1 MLLPDIGCLIVDVRN
16 VTKDIWNQVSDKRN
30 QTFLIKIFLA
40 LLGFPYFLMS
50 KMLEKYEN
58 INLFEKRVVLKR
70 IRISIFLFPKNRT
83 MIKKLL
89 FVLYCIFSFSIITFS
104 QGGYFY
110 PDVTG
115 NMNPKIP
122 TPEKFLGY
130 SIGSQ
135 HTRHDKIVE
144 YIKELSKFSNRIS
157 YQIIG
162 ETYEHR
168 QQVVAIFTSA
178 NNHGRLEEIRK
189 AHLAGQLT
197 GNTASVPLVIHL
209 GYNVHGNEPSSS
221 EAALLTA
228 YYLTANENEETNKW
242 LNEMVIL
249 MDPNINPDGRDR
261 HSNWANMHKGEP
273 PVADP
278 ADREHN
284 EIWPGGRFNH
294 YWFDLNRDWF
304 LGTFPE
310 TRNRIKFFHEW
321 RPYVQTDHHE
331 QGTNATHYFDP
342 GKYSSNNPVVPDY
355 LYNKLYPKFA
365 EYFAAGMNKIG
376 SMYFTK
382 EAFDK
387 LYPGYGSS
395 YINFYGGAGFLFEQA
410 SSRGHIQETTTIPL
424 TFAFTIR
431 NHFTMSMALIRASL
445 AEKKLLLT
453 MRSEFYKAAA
463 DQAKKSVIKA
473 YLFGDS
479 KDETRTRAFV
489 NMLLMHEIEV
499 YESDQATTADG
510 KKFESSK
517 SYVVPVEQSNYIMV
531 KSVFE
536 KAIPYT
542 DSTFYDASTWSLIH
556 SYGLPYAEGKGTFSK
571 GNRINQLPERKVPA
585 VQKSNYAYVFELTDY
600 NAHKALYALQQG
612 GAFVQTAFKPF
623 SIDVNGKPK
632 VFGYGSISIPV
643 NSQYISSD
651 SLFQLVSKVSLL
663 SSVTIHSLFTG
674 YSSDGIDLGSS
685 LLKTVSN
692 VKAAMLIGTG
702 VAASEAGEIWHL
714 LDERI
719 QMPITKIDVLTL
731 NRAKL
736 ERYNTL
742 IMVSGIYSQI
752 DKNTSDRIKTWV
764 QNGGT
769 LITLK
774 SGTEWAIKQGMT
786 KEKLIPA
793 SDTVKAL
800 NIPRLNFDIA
810 ADNEGSKSLGGS
822 IFSVDLDTTHP
833 IGFGFTNRKISV
845 YRNAQTYLAPSV
857 NPYSTIAQYTDNPLI
872 GGYLH
877 PLSAKKV
884 KNTAAILVAQEGEG
898 RVIMFADNPN
908 FRGAWYGTNK
918 LFLNALFFGSLTN
931 VPRMN

>member
-1 MLLPDIGCLIVDVRN
+1 M
-16 VTKDIWNQVSDKRN
+16 
-30 QTFLIKIFLA
+30 
-40 LLGFPYFLMS
+40 
-50 KMLEKYEN
+50 
-58 INLFEKRVVLKR
+58 INRF
-70 IRISIFLFPKNRT
+70 IPFLFC
-83 MIKKLL
+83 ICL
-89 FVLYCIFSFSIITFS
+89 FTSDSFS
-104 QGGYFY
+104 QAAYFY
-110 PDVTG
+110 PEASG
-115 NMNPKIP
+115 SMNPSIP

-130 SIGSQ
+130 AVGTQ

-144 YIKELSKFSNRIS
+144 YIKELSKVSNRLTFR
-157 YQIIG
+157 IIG

-168 QQVVAIFTSA
+168 QQVVAIFTSSS
-178 NNHGRLEEIRK
+178 NHTRLEEIRK

-228 YYLTANENEETNKW
+228 YYLTASESDETKKW

-261 HSNWANMHKGEP
+261 HTHWANMHKGDP
-273 PVADP
+273 AVADP

-310 TRNRIKFFHEW
+310 TRNRIRFFHEW

-355 LYNKLYPKFA
+355 LYNTLYPKYA
-365 EYFAAGMNKIG
+365 EYFADAMNKIG

-382 EAFDK
+382 EAYDK

-410 SSRGHIQETTTIPL
+410 SSRGHVQETSTIPL

-431 NHFTMSMALIRASL
+431 NHFTMSIATIRASL
-445 AEKKLLLT
+445 AEKTSLLT
-453 MRSEFYKAAA
+453 LRKAFYKAAA
-463 DQAKKSVIKA
+463 DQARKSAIKA
-473 YLFGDS
+473 YLFGDP

-499 YESDQATTADG
+499 YENEQTTNADE
-510 KKFESSK
+510 KKFEAAK
-517 SYVVPVEQSNYIMV
+517 TYIVPVEQANYIMI
-531 KSVFE
+531 KSIFE
-536 KAIPYT
+536 KGIPYT

-556 SYGLPYAEGKGTFSK
+556 SYGLPYAELKSPFTKGS
-571 GNRINQLPERKVPA
+571 RINMLPERKVPL
-585 VQKSNYAYVFELTDY
+585 VQRSNYAYVFELTDY
-600 NAHKALYALQQG
+600 NAHKAIYELQKG
-612 GAFVQTAFKPF
+612 GAIVQTAFKPF
-623 SIDVNGKPK
+623 TLPVQGNPK
-632 VFGYGSISIPV
+632 KFGYGSISIPV
-643 NSQYISSD
+643 NRQNISSD
-651 SLFQLVSKVSLL
+651 SLFKLVSNTSQSSL
-663 SSVTIHSLFTG
+663 VTIHSLSTSF
-674 YSSDGIDLGSS
+674 SIEGIDLGSS
-685 LLKTVSN
+685 LIQTIVP

-702 VAASEAGEIWHL
+702 VAATEAGEIWHL
-714 LDERI
+714 LDERLG
-719 QMPITKIDVLTL
+719 MPITKIDLLTL
-731 NRAKL
+731 GRIKL

-742 IMVSGIYSQI
+742 VMVSGNYSLI
-752 DKNTSDRIKTWV
+752 DKPTGDRIKAWV

-769 LITLK
+769 LITIK
-774 SGTEWAIKQGMT
+774 TGTEWAIKQGMT

-793 SDTVKAL
+793 TDTAKTATAAR
-800 NIPRLNFDIA
+800 INFDIA

-822 IFSVDLDTTHP
+822 IFQVDLDTTHP
-833 IGFGFTNRKISV
+833 IGFGFTNRKVSV
-845 YRNAQTYLAPSV
+845 YRNAQTYLAPSI
-857 NPYSTIAQYTDNPLI
+857 NPYSTVAQYTDNPLI

-884 KNTAAILVAQEGEG
+884 KNSAAIIVAQEGDG
-898 RVIMFADNPN
+898 RLIMFSDDPN

-931 VPRMN
+931 VPRLN

>member
-1 MLLPDIGCLIVDVRN
+1 MLRNTFHSILIVFGCL
-16 VTKDIWNQVSDKRN
+16 T
-30 QTFLIKIFLA
+30 
-40 LLGFPYFLMS
+40 
-50 KMLEKYEN
+50 
-58 INLFEKRVVLKR
+58 NLQAQN
-70 IRISIFLFPKNRT
+70 S
-83 MIKKLL
+83 
-89 FVLYCIFSFSIITFS
+89 
-104 QGGYFY
+104 YFY
-110 PDVTG
+110 PTASG
-115 NMNPKIP
+115 TMNGLIP

-130 SIGSQ
+130 AIGSQ

-144 YIKELSKFSNRIS
+144 YIKELSKFSDRITF
-157 YQIIG
+157 QIIG

-168 QQVVAIFTSA
+168 QQIAAIFTSA
-178 NNHGRLEEIRK
+178 ANHKKLEEIRK

-228 YYLTANENEETNKW
+228 YYLVANESEETKKW

-261 HSNWANMHKGEP
+261 HTEWANEHKGEP

-310 TRNRIKFFHEW
+310 TRNRIRFFHEW

-331 QGTNATHYFDP
+331 QGTNSTHYFDP

-355 LYNKLYPKFA
+355 LYNKIYPKFA
-365 EYFAAGMNKIG
+365 EYFADGMNKIG

-382 EAFDK
+382 ESFDK

-410 SSRGHIQETTTIPL
+410 SSRGHVQETTTIPL

-431 NHFTMSMALIRASL
+431 NHFTMSLALIKASL
-445 AEKKLLLT
+445 TEKKSLLT
-453 MRSEFYKAAA
+453 MRNEFYKTAA
-463 DQAKKSVIKA
+463 DQAKKSAIKA
-473 YLFGDS
+473 YIFGDA

-489 NMLLMHEIEV
+489 NMLLLHEIEV
-499 YESDQATTADG
+499 YQNDKTITLDG
-510 KKFESSK
+510 KSFESGK
-517 SYVVPVEQSNYIMV
+517 TYIVPVEQSNYIML

-536 KAIPYT
+536 KAIPYS

-556 SYGLPYAEGKGTFSK
+556 AYGLPYVEVKNVFTKGI
-571 GNRINQLPERKVPA
+571 RINNLPTRIVPLI
-585 VQKSNYAYVFELTDY
+585 KRSNYAYVFELTDY
-600 NAHKALYALQQG
+600 NAHKAIYELQNG
-612 GAFVQTAFKPF
+612 GAFVQTSFKPF
-623 SIDVNGKPK
+623 TIEVDGKPK
-632 VFGYGSISIPV
+632 RFGYGSISLPV
-643 NSQYISSD
+643 NSQNISAD
-651 SLFQLVSKVSLL
+651 SIFHLVEKVSQ
-663 SSVTIHSLFTG
+663 STSVIIHSLFSG
-674 YSSDGIDLGSS
+674 FSIEGVDLGSN
-685 LLKTVSN
+685 LIKTIPT

-714 LDERI
+714 LDERL
-719 QMPITKIDVLTL
+719 QMPITKIDLLTL
-731 NRAKL
+731 SRTKL
-736 ERYNTL
+736 DRYNVL
-742 IMVSGIYSQI
+742 IIVSGNYSLI
-752 DKNTSDRIKTWV
+752 DKPTSDKIKLWV

-774 SGTEWAIKQGMT
+774 SGTEWAIRQGMT
-786 KEKLIPA
+786 KEKIIPIT
-793 SDTVKAL
+793 DTIKTTTTV
-800 NIPRLNFDIA
+800 RLNYDIA
-810 ADNEGSKSLGGS
+810 SDNEGSKSLGGS

-833 IGFGFTNRKISV
+833 IGFGFSDRKISV
-845 YRNAQTYLAPSV
+845 YRNGQTYLSPST

-877 PLSAKKV
+877 PLSAKKI
-884 KNTAAILVAQEGEG
+884 KNSAAIIVAQEGEG
-898 RVIMFADNPN
+898 RLIMFTDDPN
-908 FRGAWYGTNK
+908 FRGTWYGTNK

-931 VPRMN
+931 VPRTN